1 MHYCEIWQL
10 IVQWKTTMHLFQALK
25 IRLESMEMPDI
36 NNPADALQ
44 ESILH
49 KALTEAMKS
58 YAHGLTKVCVII
70 DKSTSRYYTG
80 LNWVWESA
88 CCIQASNV
96 QHSDHRST
104 GNENPKNSEKFKSII
119 MVKQKIFIGF
129 LVLPHFAKNTKFL
142 GKAR

>member
-1 MHYCEIWQL
+1 
-10 IVQWKTTMHLFQALK
+10 MHLFQALK

-70 DKSTSRYYTG
+70 DKSTSRY
-80 LNWVWESA
+80 
-88 CCIQASNV
+88 
-96 QHSDHRST
+96 
-104 GNENPKNSEKFKSII
+104 
-119 MVKQKIFIGF
+119 
-129 LVLPHFAKNTKFL
+129 
-142 GKAR
+142 